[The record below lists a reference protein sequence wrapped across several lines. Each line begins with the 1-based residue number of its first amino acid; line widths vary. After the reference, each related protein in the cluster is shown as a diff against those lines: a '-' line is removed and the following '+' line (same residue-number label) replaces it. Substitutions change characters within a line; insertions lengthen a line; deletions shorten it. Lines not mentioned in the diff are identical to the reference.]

1 MPDSP
6 IFPLAQQE
14 AVFGLT
20 RRDLLKVLFKHWLT
34 VAICSVVVTLITW
47 SILLGQPSIYESS
60 GKVWVQTDQQGTPSF
75 LSGIAAYRESQ
86 IPESVDR
93 KIETERQLLLSRSN
107 VEAVIAR
114 LGITK
119 AQLAQPPVAYLIDSL
134 PAWLVK
140 PKKKSQ
146 AQILNETVELF
157 LNGMTVEPLRSKT
170 ADTTSNVLE
179 ARFDC
184 ADRELAARALAALLE
199 EYIHFGARHN
209 RELGEST
216 HRLVDSKIREETLE
230 LNDLDDQVLALTVQQ
245 ASRTDI
251 PPLDAGGGA
260 GREAR
265 DTTRETSGVP
275 LDTTLNSARSGV
287 QSSLALLRTEIL
299 ELQGKLD
306 EEKQLFTDESPNVR
320 HLQQQLDALH
330 ARLYAGV
337 RSSAESDE
345 RLQRLDRQR
354 ALALERFNQL
364 RVKRDQIDL
373 YLQLN
378 SVESDSRFVTETPVP
393 PDKPLLKTKIRIG
406 VLGPLAGVLLGL
418 MLAGL
423 SEYFDHRVQ
432 NAEDVKRYLGCNM
445 LGIVP
450 KVSP

>member
-6 IFPLAQQE
+6 IFPLGSQD

-34 VAICSVVVTLITW
+34 VAICFVVVTVITW
-47 SILLGQPSIYESS
+47 SLLLGQPSIYESS

-93 KIETERQLLLSRSN
+93 KIETEIQLLLSRSN

-119 AQLAQPPVAYLIDSL
+119 SQLAQPPVAYVIDNL
-134 PAWLVK
+134 PPWLLK

-184 ADRELAARALAALLE
+184 ADKALAARALAALLE

-230 LNDLDDQVLALTVQQ
+230 LNDLDDQVLGLTVQQ
-245 ASRTDI
+245 ASRADI
-251 PPLDAGGGA
+251 PPLDSRGGA
-260 GREAR
+260 GRDAR
-265 DTTRETSGVP
+265 ENSAVP

-306 EEKQLFTDESPNVR
+306 EEKQLFTDESPNVK
-320 HLQQQLDALH
+320 HLQQQLDTLH

-378 SVESDSRFVTETPVP
+378 SVESDSRFVTETPVQ

-432 NAEDVKRYLGCNM
+432 SAEDVKKYLGCNM

-450 KVSP
+450 KVST

>member
-1 MPDSP
+1 MADSP
-6 IFPLAQQE
+6 IFPIAHQG
-14 AVFGLT
+14 AAFGMT
-20 RRDLLKVLFKHWLT
+20 GRDLLKVLFKHWLT
-34 VAICSVVVTLITW
+34 VAICFVLVTAITW
-47 SILLGQPSIYESS
+47 SIMLGQPSIYESS

-86 IPESVDR
+86 VPESVDR
-93 KIETERQLLLSRSN
+93 KIETEIQLLLSRSN

-119 AQLAQPPVAYLIDSL
+119 DQLVQSPVAYFMNDL
-134 PAWLVK
+134 PPWLL
-140 PKKKSQ
+140 PRKKKSP

-179 ARFDC
+179 ARFAC
-184 ADRELAARALAALLE
+184 ADKKLAAPALEALLQ

-216 HRLVDSKIREETLE
+216 HRLVDSKIHDETME
-230 LNDLDDQVLALTVQQ
+230 LNDLDDQVLNLTVQQ
-245 ASRTDI
+245 ASRADI
-251 PPLDAGGGA
+251 APMDSAVGSGRGA
-260 GREAR
+260 G
-265 DTTRETSGVP
+265 DTSGVP
-275 LDTTLNSARSGV
+275 LDTTLNSARSGL

-299 ELQGKLD
+299 ELQAKLD
-306 EEKQLFTDESPNVR
+306 GEKQLFTDESPNVR
-320 HLQQQLDALH
+320 HLQQQLDTLH

-337 RSSAESDE
+337 RASAESDE

-378 SVESDSRFVTETPVP
+378 SVESDSRFVTETPVE
-393 PDKPLLKTKIRIG
+393 PDKSLLKTKIRIG
-406 VLGPLAGVLLGL
+406 VLGPLAGLLLGL

-423 SEYFDHRVQ
+423 SEYFDHRLQ
-432 NAEDVKRYLGCNM
+432 SAEDVKRYLACET

-450 KVSP
+450 KAST

>member
-6 IFPLAQQE
+6 IFPMAHQDP
-14 AVFGLT
+14 AFGLT
-20 RRDLLKVLFKHWLT
+20 GRDLLKVLFKHCLT
-34 VAICSVVVTLITW
+34 VAICFVVVTAITW
-47 SILLGQPSIYESS
+47 SILLGQPSVYESS

-86 IPESVDR
+86 VPESVDR
-93 KIETERQLLLSRSN
+93 EIETEIQLLLSRSN
-107 VEAVIAR
+107 VEAVIER

-119 AQLAQPPVAYLIDSL
+119 KQLVQSPVAYLIDNL
-134 PAWLVK
+134 PPWLRRA
-140 PKKKSQ
+140 KKKSP
-146 AQILNETVELF
+146 AEIHNETVELF
-157 LNGMTVEPLRSKT
+157 LSGMTVGPLRSKT

-184 ADRELAARALAALLE
+184 ADKELAARALAELLE

-209 RELGEST
+209 RDLGEST
-216 HRLVDSKIREETLE
+216 HRLVDSKIHDETME
-230 LNDLDDQVLALTVQQ
+230 LNDLDDQVLALTVEQ
-245 ASRTDI
+245 ASRADI
-251 PPLDAGGGA
+251 AAPDSAA
-260 GREAR
+260 GRGPR
-265 DTTRETSGVP
+265 DTTTVP
-275 LDTTLNSARSGV
+275 LDTTLSSARSGM

-299 ELQGKLD
+299 ELQAKLD
-306 EEKQLFTDESPNVR
+306 EAKQLFTDESPNVR
-320 HLQQQLDALH
+320 HAQQQLETLR
-330 ARLYAGV
+330 ARLYQGV
-337 RSSAESDE
+337 RASAESDE

-378 SVESDSRFVTETPVP
+378 SVESDSRFVTETPVQ

-406 VLGPLAGVLLGL
+406 LLGPLVGLLLGL

-423 SEYFDHRVQ
+423 SEYFDHRLQ
-432 NAEDVKRYLGCNM
+432 SAADVRRYLGCVT

-450 KVSP
+450 KASA